1 MVILLNYKL
10 KIKIIRIQKRISQRE
25 LARKVGI
32 SSNYLSELEHN
43 KFDIRLGLLIK
54 IAKEL
59 NVEVEDLY
67 EKIE

>member
-1 MVILLNYKL
+1 MNYTL
-10 KIKIIRIQKRISQRE
+10 KIKIIRIKKGVSQKELAKRI
-25 LARKVGI
+25 GI
-32 SSNYLSELEHN
+32 SNNYLSELEHN
-43 KFDIRLGLLIK
+43 KFDIRFGLLLE